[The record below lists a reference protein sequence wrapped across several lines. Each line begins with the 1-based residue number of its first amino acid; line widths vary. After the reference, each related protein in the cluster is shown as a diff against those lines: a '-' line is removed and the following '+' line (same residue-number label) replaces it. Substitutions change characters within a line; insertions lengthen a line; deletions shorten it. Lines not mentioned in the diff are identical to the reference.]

1 MKKRIAICCDGTW
14 AGLDSQYPTNPVRLA
29 KAILPADPRDGTV
42 QITFHLD
49 GVGTGRGTGTI
60 ARVTDRLLGG
70 LFGSG
75 LTETVAEAYRHLVFT
90 YRPGDEIFL
99 FGFSRGAFTAR
110 SLAGMIRNCGILARA
125 HAGRI
130 RDALALYR
138 SEAPE
143 DHPEGERALEFR
155 ATYSPDVLTSDSERD
170 WRERA
175 RPGRDWSRAVPLRI
189 AYVGVWDTV
198 GSLGV
203 PAQWSI
209 SGILNRR
216 HRFHDTCLSSY
227 VRAARH
233 AVAIDERRRNFLP
246 TLWDNVDELNGLG
259 LAVPDAPYQQ
269 RWFPGV
275 HAAVGGG
282 RPDTGLA
289 SGALLW
295 VMEGAER
302 QGLAFDPS
310 ERAAFVAEADPLAP
324 LTARDG
330 PGSLGLRDLLRLMP
344 VDREGPDRPRF
355 IASETCRRWTVD
367 PDYRPRPLR
376 RVADWLDSQSGDS
389 QADDLIA

>member
-1 MKKRIAICCDGTW
+1 MKNRIAICCDGTW
-14 AGLDSQYPTNPVRLA
+14 AGLDSRHPTNPLRLA

-49 GVGTGRGTGTI
+49 GVGTGRGTGRI

-125 HAGRI
+125 HAERI
-130 RDALALYR
+130 DDALALYR
-138 SEAPE
+138 SQLPA
-143 DHPEGERALEFR
+143 DHPDGEQALDFR
-155 ATYSPDVLTSDSERD
+155 ATYAPDVLTSDSERA
-170 WRERA
+170 WRERE
-175 RPGRDWSRAVPLRI
+175 RPGQDWSRAVPLRL

-209 SGILNRR
+209 SGLLNRR
-216 HRFHDTCLSSY
+216 HRFHDTKLSSR
-227 VRAARH
+227 VLAARH

-246 TLWDNVDELNGLG
+246 TLWDNVDALNGLG
-259 LAVPDAPYQQ
+259 LADPDAPYQQ

-302 QGLAFDPS
+302 QGLAVDPAA
-310 ERAAFVAEADPLAP
+310 RAAFAADADPLAP
-324 LTARDG
+324 LTAHE
-330 PGSLGLRDLLRLMP
+330 GSRPLGLRDLLRFGP
-344 VDREGPDRPRF
+344 VDRKGPEEPRF
-355 IASETCRRWTVD
+355 VASATCQRWAAD

-376 RVADWLDSQSGDS
+376 DIRGWLDAHAAGLV
-389 QADDLIA
+389 A